1 MNTSEIIGKYIEYR
15 DFLAKRQEAFDLEI
29 KPYQDAMTVL
39 SGAMQLQ
46 LIEAKEESVRTEA
59 GTAYLSTTLHARVK
73 DRDALMNFIRE
84 SDEFDLLTA
93 AVSKDAVKAYL
104 EEHQSQLPPG
114 VEVTYITKCQFR
126 RAS

>member
-104 EEHQSQLPPG
+104 DEHQGALPPG
-114 VEVTYITKCQFR
+114 VETTFITKCNFR
-126 RAS
+126 RA

>member
-39 SGAMQLQ
+39 SGAMQLS
-46 LIEAKEESVRTEA
+46 LINQGEESVRTEA

-73 DRDALMNFIRE
+73 DREALMNFIRE

-104 EEHQSQLPPG
+104 DEHQGALPPG
-114 VEVTYITKCQFR
+114 VETTWIQKCNFR
-126 RAS
+126 RS

>member
-1 MNTSEIIGKYIEYR
+1 MNTSEIIGKYIAIR
-15 DFLAKRQEAFDLEI
+15 DWLAARQEAFDAEM
-29 KPYQDAMTVL
+29 KPYLEAQTAL

-46 LIEAKEESVRTEA
+46 LIEAKEESVRTES

-73 DRDALMNFIRE
+73 DREALMNFIRE

-93 AVSKDAVKAYL
+93 AVAKDALKVYL
-104 EEHQSQLPPG
+104 EEHQQALPPG

-126 RAS
+126 RA

>member
-15 DFLAKRQEAFDLEI
+15 DYLAKRQEAFDLEI

-73 DRDALMNFIRE
+73 DREALMNFVRE
-84 SDEFDLLTA
+84 ADAFDLLTA
-93 AVSKDAVKAYL
+93 AVSKDAVKQYID
-104 EEHQSQLPPG
+104 EHQQALPPG
-114 VEVTYITKCQFR
+114 VEVTYITKCNFR
-126 RAS
+126 RA